1 MSTDVGTWLAA
12 IVSLGALSFL
22 YRENKFYNLVES
34 IFVGLGAGYALVMG
48 WTNIVSKSL
57 RPIAAGTFAAIIPTV
72 LGLMLFA
79 KMAPK
84 MSWVARYPTAVIVG
98 MGSGVALRGSVD
110 AELVGQ
116 IVASNIPLNNL
127 SNVLLILGT
136 IAVLVYFL
144 FTLRPKENGAGGR
157 VYSLAMT
164 FARYTMMVAFG
175 ASFGN
180 NAQQRVSQLI
190 ERLQFLF
197 GTWIHFLR

>member
-1 MSTDVGTWLAA
+1 MANDFGTWLAA
-12 IVSLGALSFL
+12 IVTIAALSFL
-22 YRENKFYNLVES
+22 YKENKFYSLVES

-48 WTNIVSKSL
+48 WSNIVTKSL
-57 RPIAAGTFAAIIPTV
+57 KPMISGSFSAAIPTV

-79 KMAPK
+79 KLAPSV
-84 MSWVARYPTAVIVG
+84 SWVARYPTALLVG
-98 MGSGVALRGSVD
+98 MGSGVALTGSID

-116 IVASNIPLNNL
+116 IAASNIPLNSA
-127 SNVLLILGT
+127 SNILLVFGT

-144 FTLRPKENGAGGR
+144 FVIRPRQEGR
-157 VYSLAMT
+157 SGKTYLLAMT
-164 FARYTMMVAFG
+164 LGRYMMMVAFG

-180 NAQQRVSQLI
+180 NAQQRISQLI